1 MECDATPRS
10 RSHTTTEEEVMPQRN
25 FGGPSTST
33 WTLTWP
39 SASTLA
45 SPAKTNL
52 RSASCESSASLWLW
66 LWLWLLLFL
75 FRFLHLIIVA
85 GRIRLIH
92 DGFRFLCIIMII
104 ISASL
109 SLCLCQERHIF
120 RCLSFHV
127 FFFFTCHWFHFL
139 GFLIIPHLGL
149 LFVFV
154 TFPNVVSRF
163 GGIQFDRRSGNRFE
177 FRGKG
182 IGIVIHIFFFFFFF
196 GRRRREQRRRQQ
208 QGGPIRVGGIPRR
221 FFHRVLGALRRK
233 RHRQCELGNFDF
245 GLRSR
250 GPCGV
255 FVIVLAVA
263 IVMVIVIVMTIMI
276 IIEDDVV
283 IAVAIAV
290 SIIVLLQFL

>member
-1 MECDATPRS
+1 MESVSFVGEFVR
-10 RSHTTTEEEVMPQRN
+10 PQRRSGCGGVHVVVLRGRVGVGRRVDVW
-25 FGGPSTST
+25 FGVVVPFSVFVVVV
-33 WTLTWP
+33 
-39 SASTLA
+39 
-45 SPAKTNL
+45 NVV
-52 RSASCESSASLWLW
+52 ESFPGRLDGLVVDFGDIVRFFGWGDVVFSVGGLIRGGFWVGWDDSLVGGVIDFIWLW

-196 GRRRREQRRRQQ
+196 G
-208 QGGPIRVGGIPRR
+208 GGATATSSKLSSTFSSGISSTSTKFP
-221 FFHRVLGALRRK
+221 FLFSAALAA
-233 RHRQCELGNFDF
+233 N
-245 GLRSR
+245 S
-250 GPCGV
+250 
-255 FVIVLAVA
+255 
-263 IVMVIVIVMTIMI
+263 
-276 IIEDDVV
+276 
-283 IAVAIAV
+283 
-290 SIIVLLQFL
+290 S